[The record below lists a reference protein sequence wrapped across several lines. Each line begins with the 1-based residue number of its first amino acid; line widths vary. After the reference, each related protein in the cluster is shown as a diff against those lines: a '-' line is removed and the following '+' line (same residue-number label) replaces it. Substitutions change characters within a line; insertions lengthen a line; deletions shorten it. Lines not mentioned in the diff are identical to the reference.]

1 MPISRVN
8 HRIVSSLAQ
17 SHLNVTP
24 VMNPITRVPPCHGV
38 ILVPLSGWLFPGPMP
53 PLSEMTILSEFF
65 TSLSRGVPRSHLP
78 SQSPAPEA
86 KS

>member
-24 VMNPITRVPPCHGV
+24 VMNPITRVPPCHG
-38 ILVPLSGWLFPGPMP
+38 LSENKKSEQRLSG
-53 PLSEMTILSEFF
+53 SEGDGSP
-65 TSLSRGVPRSHLP
+65 TSFW
-78 SQSPAPEA
+78 SP
-86 KS
+86 